1 MAKFCREI
9 DSKFLSSTLHLKT
22 ISAPSLDY
30 GKNHEKDAKARYL
43 KDFPSRH
50 THSCGLVVSKEFA
63 FSDESPDGKVLE
75 IKCPYFARN
84 LTIKE
89 ACDNIRDFFLFKNDD
104 LITLKNTHANCA
116 QVQGQLL
123 ITGCSFCYFVFYTQK
138 ICLYREYSLICH
150 SWPQCLKNCVLF
162 FQNLCKAIFFPIK
175 MYSIMLSFEIK
186 YLLTWS
192 MCLYSNVVT
201 IVHFVHQFISYIN
214 FVFPIQCTIQNK

>member
-30 GKNHEKDAKARYL
+30 GKNHEKDAKARYF

-150 SWPQCLKNCVLF
+150 S
-162 FQNLCKAIFFPIK
+162 
-175 MYSIMLSFEIK
+175 
-186 YLLTWS
+186 
-192 MCLYSNVVT
+192 
-201 IVHFVHQFISYIN
+201 
-214 FVFPIQCTIQNK
+214 